1 MPWKNLYHPNY
12 QDQNLHIH
20 GSPLKSED
28 LLTGKIRLGMKARK
42 TNNQKDRDQYR
53 KLKALAQKTAT
64 CVG

>member
-28 LLTGKIRLGMKARK
+28 LLTGKIRPGIKHEKPTIKK
-42 TNNQKDRDQYR
+42 TVIDTEN
-53 KLKALAQKTAT
+53 
-64 CVG
+64 

>member
-28 LLTGKIRLGMKARK
+28 LLTGKIRLGIKARK

-53 KLKALAQKTAT
+53 KLKTLAQKTAT

>member
-1 MPWKNLYHPNY
+1 MEKSVPSKLSRSKPTYPW
-12 QDQNLHIH
+12 IT
-20 GSPLKSED
+20 PLKSED